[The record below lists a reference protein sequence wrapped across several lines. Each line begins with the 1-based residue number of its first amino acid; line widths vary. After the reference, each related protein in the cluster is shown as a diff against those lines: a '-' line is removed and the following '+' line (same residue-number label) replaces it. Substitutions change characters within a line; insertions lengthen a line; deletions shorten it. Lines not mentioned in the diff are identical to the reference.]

1 MTTDL
6 ERKLESIKYYAT
18 RYEVVMT
25 KGGESLLVG
34 YTSKHSRD
42 GLLAMVR
49 QQAEAFVKYT
59 GAESVD
65 AKKGKLLTT
74 PNGWAI
80 TFSGRTQREAYCSGE
95 LPFIVQVAKAA

>member
-1 MTTDL
+1 MTADL

-34 YTSKHSRD
+34 YTSKHSRS
-42 GLLAMVR
+42 GPLAMVR

-65 AKKGKLLTT
+65 AGKGKLTA
-74 PNGWAI
+74 NGWTI
-80 TFSGRTQREAYCSGE
+80 TFSGRTQRDAYCNGE